1 MPRERFLTVE
11 EALEM
16 VMNDMDSDDSDVE
29 VVNIPPEGSDEDEG
43 NDEGTGVVDVNDVP
57 DSVDVHF
64 QRAAKDNTA
73 QTAATKKR
81 RVDRSA
87 PVWRNTEPQYT
98 GWQEPTKTPIENR
111 EKIAADL
118 GNSTAVEIFEKIFTP
133 EVFHLIQVETLRYA
147 KDIKN
152 DPLFS
157 LSDGE
162 LKAFLGIL
170 MYSGYCALPS

>member
-1 MPRERFLTVE
+1 M
-11 EALEM
+11 
-16 VMNDMDSDDSDVE
+16 
-29 VVNIPPEGSDEDEG
+29 
-43 NDEGTGVVDVNDVP
+43 VDVYDVP
-57 DSVDVHF
+57 GSVEVHF

-73 QTAATKKR
+73 QTAATEKR
-81 RVDRSA
+81 RMVRSA

-98 GWQEPTKTPIENR
+98 GWQKPTKMPIENR

-118 GNSTAVEIFEKIFTP
+118 GNSRAGKIFENIFTP
-133 EVFHLIQVETLRYA
+133 EVFHLIQVEALRCT

-162 LKAFLGIL
+162 LKAFLRIL
-170 MYSGYCALPS
+170 MYSGYCALPNERMYWSEDSVLKHPIVRDAMPRSST